1 MAEAKG
7 TDQPITRHPLFPAIV
22 ALWFGALA
30 GLGSVIV
37 SSSTIEGIVLA
48 LGIDKVIPM
57 AAPPLGTTMRIL
69 LALGMTGAGAA
80 VGGLI
85 ARRIARPAA
94 RVDGA
99 AQDIGE
105 AEATNEAAPVESA
118 QPARRRRALAI
129 EPEAAPAVREAAP
142 VPGDTDDARIL
153 NVADFDIDS
162 FDEAPAADAPFR
174 RFAEAS
180 AAPAS
185 AVDEDENL
193 PAWLDTESAWHEAA
207 PAPAVRG
214 VFTTPP
220 GAQIF
225 QVELDA
231 AEKAASEKA
240 SENPDA
246 PAGSRLF
253 EAYSRELSPREVDQ
267 TGADEAE
274 DAAHPGFSLLP
285 RLPQGDWTAEEPA
298 VSDEPAAADD
308 SVWDQP
314 VPPFAAPA
322 AEHAAFEDDTAEHH
336 EVQAAVP
343 VEPAP
348 VEYAPFEIRSAADR
362 IVDADLG
369 TLSQVELLERLALAM
384 QRRREEARHAAE
396 QAALV
401 PEPVVAPFAAPVIE
415 QAPLAD
421 HDANHDANHHGAAPA
436 WPAAVPEAMR
446 PIALAPIETEPH
458 FSEDAGHN
466 DDEVQGYLP
475 PRHLGLSSAP
485 EATPFPASPFSGQ
498 AEDEGDDPVLQQGY
512 SSLLNLSRNNAVRK
526 PFLQFSEADEDG
538 DEIAHSTPAIAED
551 VTEDDYGADRQ
562 PVFGRPVLLP
572 DPVGEAPPAPEER
585 PFDAPRNDTDATEKA
600 LRAALAT
607 LQRMSGAA

>member
-69 LALGMTGAGAA
+69 LALGMTGVGAA

-94 RVDGA
+94 PVEGA
-99 AQDIGE
+99 AQDVGG

-162 FDEAPAADAPFR
+162 FDEAPAADVPFR
-174 RFAEAS
+174 RFAETS

-193 PAWLDTESAWHEAA
+193 PAWLDTESAWHEAD

-240 SENPDA
+240 SENPEA

-253 EAYSRELSPREVDQ
+253 EAYSRELSPRD
-267 TGADEAE
+267 ADEGE
-274 DAAHPGFSLLP
+274 DGAHPGFSLLP
-285 RLPQGDWTAEEPA
+285 RLPQGDWAAEEPA
-298 VSDEPAAADD
+298 VSEEPAAADD
-308 SVWDQP
+308 TVWDRP

-336 EVQAAVP
+336 EVQAVATP

-396 QAALV
+396 QAALI
-401 PEPVVAPFAAPVIE
+401 PESVVAPFAAPVIE

-421 HDANHDANHHGAAPA
+421 HDASHDGATPG

-446 PIALAPIETEPH
+446 PIALAPIESEPH

-475 PRHLGLSSAP
+475 PRHLGLSGA
-485 EATPFPASPFSGQ
+485 EATPFPASPFSGE

-526 PFLQFSEADEDG
+526 PFLQFGEADEAG
-538 DEIAHSTPAIAED
+538 DEIAHATPAIAED
-551 VTEDDYGADRQ
+551 ENEDEHGADRQ
-562 PVFGRPVLLP
+562 PAFGRPVLLP
-572 DPVGEAPPAPEER
+572 DPVGEAPPALEER
-585 PFDAPRNDTDATEKA
+585 PFDAPRNDPDATEKA